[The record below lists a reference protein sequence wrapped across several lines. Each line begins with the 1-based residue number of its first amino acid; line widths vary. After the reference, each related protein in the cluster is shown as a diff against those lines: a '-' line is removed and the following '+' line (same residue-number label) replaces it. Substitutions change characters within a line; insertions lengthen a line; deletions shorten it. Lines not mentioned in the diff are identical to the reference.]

1 MLRYNFYL
9 QKILKR
15 SFIRCTNN
23 VHTSS
28 SQKNIFSNG
37 NYSLS
42 TLLEFN
48 TFDTGNRN
56 LSRGIKLKNIEMPPP
71 YIPPGTQYAKEVT
84 LVAEEISK
92 KDIVIIGIE
101 HHSLSKFNKL
111 SLFIDEFI
119 KNNNV
124 TDINTKYSVVPE
136 MVMKRIA
143 YAYQRESIDVLV
155 FVKGNCIGTDSDLE
169 KFHDSGLLLKAL
181 QPKDYDIIVIGGGSG
196 GLAASKEAAAC
207 GKKVAVLDFVKPS
220 PFGTT
225 WGLGGTCVNVGCIP
239 KKLMHQAAL
248 LGHSISDARKFG
260 WSVPKDGILLDW
272 VKMKDAIQDH
282 IAGLNWNYKV
292 QLREKDVKYING
304 YGEITGPYEVTATDK
319 KKKKT
324 VLTADK
330 ILISVGLRP
339 KYPDIEGAKEY
350 GITSDDLFSLSY
362 NPGKTLCVGAS
373 YVSLECAGF
382 IKGIGNEADV
392 MVRSI
397 LLRGF
402 DQDMAERIRKQMTDE
417 GIKFISAVPTKIE
430 EIKPRSDDFPGLYKV
445 YGVGVKDDGSKE
457 EFVGEYNTVLF
468 AIGREAKTFD
478 IGIKN
483 QNVLMNDNGKIV
495 GLNGGEQSVSVPY
508 IYAIGDVLQGCPEL
522 TPVAIHAGRCLMRKL
537 FNGTLEITDYDKIP
551 TTVFTPLEYGCCGLA
566 EEDAIKIY
574 GKDNVN
580 VYHNVFTPLEYT
592 VPEKKETKHCYLKLI
607 CLKNEHDRVV
617 GFHIL
622 SPNAGEITQGFA
634 IALKLNGRKVDF
646 DNLIGIHPTV
656 AESFTTLTI
665 LKKEGSDELKQTGC

>member
-1 MLRYNFYL
+1 
-9 QKILKR
+9 
-15 SFIRCTNN
+15 
-23 VHTSS
+23 
-28 SQKNIFSNG
+28 
-37 NYSLS
+37 
-42 TLLEFN
+42 
-48 TFDTGNRN
+48 
-56 LSRGIKLKNIEMPPP
+56 MPPP
-71 YIPPGTQYAKEVT
+71 PYVPSGTQYSAEVKA
-84 LVAEEISK
+84 VAEDISQK
-92 KDIVIIGIE
+92 DVVVLGHGGNDLPKFTAFTAHIDKCISNANVKDITTRY
-101 HHSLSKFNKL
+101 SLISDL
-111 SLFIDEFI
+111 
-119 KNNNV
+119 
-124 TDINTKYSVVPE
+124 
-136 MVMKRIA
+136 VMKRIA
-143 YAYQRESIDVLV
+143 HAYYRSSNEILV
-155 FVKGNCIGTDSDLE
+155 FVKGNCIGNPSDFE
-169 KFHDSGLLLKAL
+169 KYDESGLFAKAL
-181 QPKDYDIIVIGGGSG
+181 EPKEFDLIVIGGGSG
-196 GLAASKEAAAC
+196 GLAASKQAAEL
-207 GKKVAVLDFVKPS
+207 GKKVAVLDFVKPT
-220 PFGTT
+220 PIGTT

-239 KKLMHQAAL
+239 KKLMHQTAL
-248 LGHSISDARKFG
+248 LGHSLDDARRFG
-260 WSVPKDGILLDW
+260 WSVPREGISLNW
-272 VKMKDAIQDH
+272 TKMKDAVQDH

-292 QLREKDVKYING
+292 QLREKGVKYVNG
-304 YGEITGPYEVTATDK
+304 YGEVTGPFEVTATDK

-324 VLTADK
+324 VMTADK

-350 GITSDDLFSLSY
+350 AITSDDLFSLPY
-362 NPGKTLCVGAS
+362 NPGKTLCIGAS

-402 DQDMAERIRKQMTDE
+402 DQDMAERIRKQMIDE

-430 EIKPRSDDFPGLYKV
+430 ELKPRDDEFPGLYKV
-445 YGVGVKDDGSKE
+445 YGVGTKPDGSKE
-457 EFVGEYNTVLF
+457 EFVGEYNTVLI
-468 AIGREAKTFD
+468 AIGREAKTHE

-483 QNVLMNDNGKIV
+483 HNVKMSSAGKII
-495 GLNGGEQSVSVPY
+495 GLNGGEQSETVPH

-537 FNGTLEITDYDKIP
+537 FQGTLELTDYDKIP
-551 TTVFTPLEYGCCGLA
+551 TTVFTPLEYGCCGLS
-566 EEDAIKIY
+566 EEDAIQKY

-592 VPEKKETKHCYLKLI
+592 VPERKEIKHCYLKLI
-607 CLKNEHDRVV
+607 CLKEEHDRVV

-634 IALKLNGRKVDF
+634 ISLKLNGRKEDF